1 MSYSVWVYSVDYVE
15 KGNISKRVYDLNR
28 ARQSL
33 IEEVQA
39 IMWYDERAN
48 ATSDRALREVLAHNR
63 DDEKEHATLLME
75 WLRRNDPQ
83 FAKKIKAILGKSKK
97 LSELWD

>member
-1 MSYSVWVYSVDYVE
+1 VDYVE
-15 KGNISKRVYDLNR
+15 KGNISEKVYDLNR

-33 IEEVQA
+33 VEELGA
-39 IMWYDERAN
+39 IMWYDERSD
-48 ATSDRALREVLAHNR
+48 ATSDADLKAVLAHNR
-63 DDEKEHATLLME
+63 DDEKEHATLLLE

-83 FAKKIKAILGKSKK
+83 FDKEVKEILLKDKK

>member
-1 MSYSVWVYSVDYVE
+1 MDYVE
-15 KGNISKRVYDLNR
+15 KGNVSRKVLDLNR
-28 ARQSL
+28 ARQSA
-33 IEEVQA
+33 IEELQA
-39 IMWYDERAN
+39 IMWYDERAD
-48 ATSDRALREVLAHNR
+48 ATTDNALREVLAHNR

-83 FAKKIKAILGKSKK
+83 YAHKIKEIFGKSKK